1 MTPAGHEHTY
11 AGLAQAL
18 GGRAVTLSARGLEFE
33 GYELLPP
40 GAESLADCTK
50 LPVVILHGWPGFAG
64 TWRQAAVTLSRQGHP
79 VLAYD
84 MRGVSPAARTGDV
97 REYTGHNLGDDLVA
111 IADAHGYGRFHLLAH
126 SWGAWVGWHA
136 TSDHPDRFA
145 SFVSLATP
153 HPQATYTAAAMS
165 SQQGRLLAP
174 FRRVLRDP
182 AAARTKLLRND
193 AAVLR
198 GFYDG
203 RTPPALVDEDV
214 ARYLDGDTLE
224 TSMRLHAALAIID
237 QDDEWVCEV
246 PTLYFWGS
254 EDRFFSRLAFGLTGD
269 YVTADYKPVEV
280 AGATQWV
287 GIDAHAFVMKTTLE
301 WFAAHET

>member
-1 MTPAGHEHTY
+1 MTSTRHEHSY
-11 AGLAQAL
+11 ANLARTL
-18 GGRAVTLSARGLEFE
+18 GGHAVTIPARGLEFE

-40 GAESLADCTK
+40 GTESSADCDR

-84 MRGVSPAARTGDV
+84 MRGVSPAARPGDI
-97 REYTGHNLGDDLVA
+97 RGYTGNSLGDDLVS
-111 IADAHGYGRFHLLAH
+111 IVEAHGYGKVHLLAH

-136 TSDHPDRFA
+136 ASDHPDRFA
-145 SFVSLATP
+145 SFVPLATP
-153 HPQATYTAAAMS
+153 HPQATFTAAAMS
-165 SQQGRLLAP
+165 SQQGRLLSP

-182 AAARTKLLRND
+182 AAARSKLLRD
-193 AAVLR
+193 GAAVLR

-203 RTPPALVDEDV
+203 RTPASLVDEDV
-214 ARYLDGDTLE
+214 ARYTEGDTLE
-224 TSMRLHAALAIID
+224 TSMRLHAALAVID
-237 QDDEWVCEV
+237 RDDDYLCQV

-254 EDRFFSRLAFGLTGD
+254 EDRIFSRLAFGLTGD

>member
-1 MTPAGHEHTY
+1 MTSTRREHTY
-11 AGLAQAL
+11 ATLAPAL
-18 GGRAVTLSARGLEFE
+18 GGHAVTIATRGLEFE

-40 GAESLADCTK
+40 GAESFADCDK
-50 LPVVILHGWPGFAG
+50 LPVVILHGWPGFAS

-84 MRGVSPAARTGDV
+84 MRGVSPGARTRDIHD
-97 REYTGHNLGDDLVA
+97 YTGHGLGDDLVA
-111 IADAHGYGRFHLLAH
+111 IVAAHGYGRVHLLAH

-145 SFVSLATP
+145 SFVPLATP
-153 HPQATYTAAAMS
+153 HPQATFTAAAMS
-165 SQQGRLLAP
+165 SQQSRLLTP

-182 AAARTKLLRND
+182 EAARAKLLRDD

-198 GFYDG
+198 TFYDG
-203 RTPPALVDEDV
+203 RTPPALIDEDV
-214 ARYLDGDTLE
+214 ARYREGDTLE
-224 TSMRLHAALAIID
+224 SSMRLHAALSVID
-237 QDDEWVCEV
+237 RDDEYLCGV

-301 WFAAHET
+301 WFAAHDS